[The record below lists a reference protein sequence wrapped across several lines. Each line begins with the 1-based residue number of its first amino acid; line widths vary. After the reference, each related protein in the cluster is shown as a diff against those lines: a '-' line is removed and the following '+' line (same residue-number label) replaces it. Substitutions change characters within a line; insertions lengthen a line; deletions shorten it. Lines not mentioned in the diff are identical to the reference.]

1 MVMADLN
8 QYIKK
13 SHLRMVEKFKEDL
26 EIFRQQKGDKV
37 AELYEDAY
45 TSFKLGDIKVENG
58 ILSYQYDDG
67 RDFDRIVLQDP
78 DTKEYYEDESLD
90 SLPEIIK
97 FWRKCLRRAKR
108 YWSMDP
114 DRLDK
119 IQDGEIED
127 QDDEE
132 E

>member
-26 EIFRQQKGDKV
+26 EIFRQQTGDKI

>member
-1 MVMADLN
+1 MADLN

-26 EIFRQQKGDKV
+26 EMFRQQTGDKV

-78 DTKEYYEDESLD
+78 DTKEFYEDESLD

-132 E
+132 

>member
-26 EIFRQQKGDKV
+26 EIFRQQTGDKI

-132 E
+132 

>member
-1 MVMADLN
+1 MDNLN

-26 EIFRQQKGDKV
+26 EMFRQQTGDKV

>member
-1 MVMADLN
+1 
-8 QYIKK
+8 
-13 SHLRMVEKFKEDL
+13 MVEKFSEDL
-26 EIFRQQKGDKV
+26 EMFRQQTGDKV

-58 ILSYQYDDG
+58 ILSYRYDDG
-67 RDFDRIVLQDP
+67 RDFERIVHRDP
-78 DTKEYYEDESLD
+78 DTREYYEDDGMD
-90 SLPEIIK
+90 SIPEIIK

-127 QDDEE
+127 QDDDEE
-132 E
+132 

>member
-1 MVMADLN
+1 MVMVDLN

-26 EIFRQQKGDKV
+26 EMFRQQTGDKV

>member
-26 EIFRQQKGDKV
+26 EMFRQQTGDKI

-127 QDDEE
+127 QDDDEE
-132 E
+132 

>member
-1 MVMADLN
+1 MADLN

-26 EIFRQQKGDKV
+26 EMFRQQTGDKV

>member
-1 MVMADLN
+1 MDNLN

-26 EIFRQQKGDKV
+26 EIFRQQTGDKI

-90 SLPEIIK
+90 SIPEIIK
-97 FWRKCLRRAKR
+97 FWRKYLRRAKR

-132 E
+132 

>member
-1 MVMADLN
+1 MADLN

-26 EIFRQQKGDKV
+26 EIFRQQTGDKI

-58 ILSYQYDDG
+58 ILSYQYDGG

>member
-26 EIFRQQKGDKV
+26 EIFRQQTGDKI
-37 AELYEDAY
+37 AELYEDTY

>member
-26 EIFRQQKGDKV
+26 EMFRQQTGDKV
-37 AELYEDAY
+37 VELYEDAY

>member
-1 MVMADLN
+1 MADLN

-13 SHLRMVEKFKEDL
+13 SHLRMVDKFKEDL
-26 EIFRQQKGDKV
+26 EMFRQQTGDKI

-127 QDDEE
+127 QDEE
-132 E
+132 EE

>member
-26 EIFRQQKGDKV
+26 EMFRQQTGDKV

>member
-26 EIFRQQKGDKV
+26 EMFRQQTGDKV

-67 RDFDRIVLQDP
+67 RDFDRIVRQDP

>member
-1 MVMADLN
+1 MVD
-8 QYIKK
+8 
-13 SHLRMVEKFKEDL
+13 KFKEDL
-26 EIFRQQKGDKV
+26 EMFRQQTGDKI

>member
-26 EIFRQQKGDKV
+26 EIFRQQTGDKV

-119 IQDGEIED
+119 IQNGEIED